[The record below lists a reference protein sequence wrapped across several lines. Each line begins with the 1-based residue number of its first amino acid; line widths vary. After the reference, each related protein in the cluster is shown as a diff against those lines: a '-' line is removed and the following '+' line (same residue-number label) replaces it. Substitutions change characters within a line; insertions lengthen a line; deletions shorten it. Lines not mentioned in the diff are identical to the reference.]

1 MVGFHYKMR
10 ARNMANTAY
19 VTWIVDDAADS
30 AGIQAPELILPGSAS
45 VVSSW
50 TDDVILQVPGNESFT
65 IVQTSTPG
73 TVAPDP
79 GADLSF
85 IVVTGWTP
93 GGIINLPPSP
103 LTGGRVTVKDRGG
116 DSNTNPIVVS
126 GNGKSIQGRATD
138 TLNIPYVSRTYMYG
152 SDEWK
157 IV

>member
-30 AGIQAPELILPGSAS
+30 AGLHAPELILPGSAS
-45 VVSSW
+45 VVTAW
-50 TDDVILQVPGNESFT
+50 TDDVVLQVSGNESFT
-65 IVQTSTPG
+65 MAQTSITG

-85 IVVTGWTP
+85 IVVSGWDP
-93 GGIINLPPSP
+93 GGVINLPPSP
-103 LTGGRVTVKDRGG
+103 LTGGRVTVKDRGES
-116 DSNTNPIVVS
+116 DASPIVVS
-126 GNGKSIQGRATD
+126 GNGKTIQGRATD
-138 TLNIPYVSRTYMYG
+138 TLSIPFTSRTYLFG
-152 SDEWK
+152 SVEWT